1 MLARAGNKITVVRSP
16 QFYVRAVTDMSPRPT
31 PVSLFI
37 RLLFCAQLM
46 RVAAYFPGG
55 PPSCRRWKYPVVHL
69 VHQGQ
74 YYAHHPVCGGDGG
87 PGLGAGLCYSH
98 DVLGVFVCY
107 GIDLN
112 MPGVDGWILC
122 TVFRC

>member
-1 MLARAGNKITVVRSP
+1 MSALAGNKITVV
-16 QFYVRAVTDMSPRPT
+16 QFYVRAVTDMSPRPA

-46 RVAAYFPGG
+46 RVAVCFPGG
-55 PPSCRRWKYPVVHL
+55 LLGCRRWKDPVVHL
-69 VHQGQ
+69 VHQGL
-74 YYAHHPVCGGDGG
+74 YYAHRPVCGGDGG
-87 PGLGAGLCYSH
+87 PGLGADLCHSH

-112 MPGVDGWILC
+112 MPGVDG
-122 TVFRC
+122 